1 MKKLATKKLR
11 IGVIGAGSIGS
22 LFGGYLANIKSDVY
36 ELEVIFFCMK
46 EHKEVINNRGL
57 KIHKNQDVKE
67 INNIIAYENE
77 IILEEN
83 IEKDNS
89 FRFDYIFLT
98 TKTYDME
105 KALLQYKKLVDV
117 SNWLVIL
124 QNGIGNEDIVSKY
137 ISRSK
142 LIRIVTSNG
151 AFLESPGNVIHTG
164 EGFTK
169 IGFPFLQDFN
179 KKKAELEKANTD
191 LMTLK
196 DLLQLAS
203 IETNIVE
210 DINKESWEKVF
221 VNVGINAFGAL
232 TNLKNGQL
240 LESEG
245 LKHLMGEAVEEAVQ
259 VAKLKKI
266 ELSDKDF
273 IAETYDVANKT
284 AENKNSMLQDILNGT
299 ATEIDFINGRV
310 LKYAEE
316 LGIKVPIN
324 ELLTHLIKGLESS
337 SS

>member
-1 MKKLATKKLR
+1 LAKKKLR
-11 IGVIGAGSIGS
+11 IGFIGAGSIGS

-36 ELEVIFFCMK
+36 EIEVIFFCMK
-46 EHKEVINNRGL
+46 EHKEAINNRGL
-57 KIHKNQDVKE
+57 RIHKNQDVKE

-77 IILEEN
+77 KILEET
-83 IEKDNS
+83 IEKDNA

-98 TKTYDME
+98 TKTYNME

-117 SNWLVIL
+117 SNWLVVL
-124 QNGIGNEDIVSKY
+124 QNGIGNEDIVSRY
-137 ISRSK
+137 MSRSK

-151 AFLESPGNVIHTG
+151 AFLESPGNIIHTG

-169 IGFPFLQDFN
+169 IGFPFLGDIN
-179 KKKAELEKANTD
+179 SKRVELEKANVD
-191 LMTLK
+191 LITLR
-196 DLLQLAS
+196 DLLQLAG
-203 IETNIVE
+203 IETNIVK

-232 TNLKNGQL
+232 TNLTNGQL
-240 LESEG
+240 LDSEG
-245 LKHLMGEAVEEAVQ
+245 LKHLMGKAVEEAVQ
-259 VAKLKKI
+259 VAKMKKI
-266 ELSDKDF
+266 QLSDKDF

-299 ATEIDFINGRV
+299 ATEINFINGRV

-337 SS
+337 LA

>member
-1 MKKLATKKLR
+1 MATKKLR